1 MVSFSPDYRKKSW
14 KEANSIFCANK
25 VSCKHPNVRQSN
37 NKYDKPNNN
46 CTSTELP
53 STEVRG
59 SNPVIGKI
67 YIENCLLPTVL
78 KSASKWQLNNP
89 KIYIF
94 KLWHSGPLSLYLY
107 ILKTV
112 HRLKIKLMIAGY
124 VSNIWTWC
132 LEIPNDWTL
141 PVAFCV
147 PSA

>member
-46 CTSTELP
+46 CTSTERSLP

-59 SNPVIGKI
+59 SNPIIGKI
-67 YIENCLLPTVL
+67 YIENCLLQLYWKVHQNDSLTIL
-78 KSASKWQLNNP
+78 K
-89 KIYIF
+89 YIFF

-112 HRLKIKLMIAGY
+112 HRLKIKLMIAGFRTSEHD
-124 VSNIWTWC
+124 V
-132 LEIPNDWTL
+132 
-141 PVAFCV
+141 
-147 PSA
+147 